1 MDMDRQNDQLLGG
14 FLRKRRAA
22 RSRKCS
28 DVANAVGISAS
39 YYSAIENSKALPPA
53 STLQQILNALG
64 FSDPEQYELKQ
75 LAAIERGLCRDDINL
90 PDEAVALIS
99 DIRKHGHTLPV
110 RFINALRR
118 MIREVV

>member
-1 MDMDRQNDQLLGG
+1 MDRQNDQLLGSY
-14 FLRKRRAA
+14 LRKKRAA
-22 RSRKCS
+22 TSRKCS

-39 YYSAIENSKALPPA
+39 YYSAIENSKAAPPA
-53 STLQQILNALG
+53 STLQKVLDALG
-64 FSDPEQYELKQ
+64 FSDAERHELKQ
-75 LAAIERGLCRDDINL
+75 LAAVERGLCRDDTEL

-110 RFINALRR
+110 RFINGLRT